1 VVFLGAALIKAA
13 FGAAT
18 ALPGGMARHRSERER
33 NDMTTAQKTHI
44 ALYSPGIVGL
54 GHLRRNLLI
63 AQVLA
68 ESHLKSVNL
77 MVTEAREAS
86 AFVNCMPPGVDCMT
100 LPGLSKGVDGVCKP
114 RYLDLPLKEVIALRA
129 RTIRAALKE
138 FKPDLLLVD
147 NLPRGAYR
155 ELDPALKQ
163 LKAGGH
169 TRVVLG
175 LRDVLDEPWSVHR
188 DWFRWKFEEAINE
201 YYDAIW
207 VYGDPAIYNMIDE
220 YRFPPSI
227 SSKIRFVGYLDQ
239 RKRVGFASRQGEDWA
254 EGGLLPEGRL
264 MLCLLGGGQD
274 GDRLAEAFS
283 EAKLPQ
289 DACGVIVTGPFMS
302 TQTQRRLLERSA
314 ANPRLRILNFIK
326 EPTMLVERAERVIA
340 MGGYNTVCEV
350 LSFQKRSLIVPRV
363 KPRREQI
370 IRAQRLKDLGL
381 IDMLEVDRSN
391 PQALTEWMAREL
403 PPLSVSGRLNLDGLE
418 RLPELADE
426 VLGHSPKK
434 APTEKAGSAG
444 LPTVALS

>member
-1 VVFLGAALIKAA
+1 
-13 FGAAT
+13 
-18 ALPGGMARHRSERER
+18 
-33 NDMTTAQKTHI
+33 MTLAKNTRI

-63 AQVLA
+63 AQTLA
-68 ESHLKSVNL
+68 ESHLKAVNL

-86 AFVNCMPPGVDCMT
+86 AFIDCMPAGVDCMT

-114 RYLDLPLKEVIALRA
+114 RYLDLPLKEVISLRG
-129 RTIRAALKE
+129 RTIRAALRE

-163 LKAGGH
+163 LKAAGH
-169 TRVVLG
+169 TRCVLG

-188 DWFRWKFEEAINE
+188 DWFRWRFDEAIDE
-201 YYDAIW
+201 FYDAIW
-207 VYGDPAIYNMIDE
+207 VYGDPSIYNMIDE

-227 SSKIRFVGYLDQ
+227 TSKIRFVGYLDQ
-239 RKRVGFASRQGEDWA
+239 RKRVGFANC
-254 EGGLLPEGRL
+254 EGREHVDNGMFPPGRL

-283 EAKLPQ
+283 EATLPD

-302 TQTQRRLLERSA
+302 ASTRTRLLERSLT
-314 ANPRLRILNFIK
+314 NQRLRVLNFIQ

-350 LSFQKRSLIVPRV
+350 LSFEKRALIVPRT

-370 IRAQRLKDLGL
+370 IRAQRLRDLGL
-381 IDMLEVDRSN
+381 IDMLEPESLN
-391 PQALTEWMAREL
+391 PLALGRWMAQDL
-403 PPLSVSGRLNLDGLE
+403 PRVQLDGRLDIGGLD
-418 RLPELADE
+418 RLPKLADK
-426 VLGHSPKK
+426 VLGRHGTQIESQ
-434 APTEKAGSAG
+434 TEAEEAF
-444 LPTVALS
+444 PATAVA

>member
-1 VVFLGAALIKAA
+1 MVMRAIFWRAECSLELDVPEQDCVGKMHMTL
-13 FGAAT
+13 
-18 ALPGGMARHRSERER
+18 AR
-33 NDMTTAQKTHI
+33 KTHI

-114 RYLDLPLKEVIALRA
+114 RYMDLPLKEVITLRG

-155 ELDPALKQ
+155 ELDPALRQ
-163 LKAGGH
+163 LKAAGH
-169 TRVVLG
+169 TRCVLG

-188 DWFRWKFEEAINE
+188 DWFRWKYEEAISE

-239 RKRVGFASRQGEDWA
+239 RKRVSFAGAAGQDLA
-254 EGGLLPEGRL
+254 ESGLVPEGRL

-274 GDRLAEAFS
+274 GDHLAEAFS
-283 EAKLPQ
+283 EARLPD

-302 TQTQRRLLERSA
+302 AQTRRRLEERSA
-314 ANPRLRILNFIK
+314 ANPRLRVLNFIK
-326 EPTMLVERAERVIA
+326 EPTMLVERAERIIA

-350 LSFQKRSLIVPRV
+350 LSFEKRSLIVPRV

-370 IRAQRLKDLGL
+370 IRAERLRDMGL

-403 PPLSVSGRLNLDGLE
+403 PPLNVNGRLNLNGLE

-426 VLGHSPKK
+426 VLGRSPQK
-434 APTEKAGSAG
+434 APTEKADSAG

>member
-1 VVFLGAALIKAA
+1 
-13 FGAAT
+13 
-18 ALPGGMARHRSERER
+18 MAV
-33 NDMTTAQKTHI
+33 AQKTHI

-68 ESHLKSVNL
+68 ESHLKAINL

-100 LPGLSKGVDGVCKP
+100 LPGLSKGVDGICKP
-114 RYLDLPLKEVIALRA
+114 RYLDLPLKDVIALRG

-163 LKAGGH
+163 LKANGH
-169 TRVVLG
+169 TRCVLG

-188 DWFRWKFEEAINE
+188 DWFRWKFEEAIEE

-227 SSKIRFVGYLDQ
+227 ASKIRFVGYLDQ
-239 RKRVGFASRQGEDWA
+239 RKRVGFASRLGADLVEN
-254 EGGLLPEGRL
+254 GVVPEGRL

-283 EAKLPQ
+283 EAKLPE

-302 TQTQRRLLERSA
+302 TQTRNRLLERSA
-314 ANPRLRILNFIK
+314 ANPRLRVLNFIK

-350 LSFQKRSLIVPRV
+350 LSFEKRSLIVPRV
-363 KPRREQI
+363 QPRREQI
-370 IRAQRLKDLGL
+370 IRAQRLRDLGL

-391 PQALTEWMAREL
+391 AQALTEWMARDL
-403 PPLSVSGRLNLDGLE
+403 PPLQIEGRLDLAGLE
-418 RLPELADE
+418 RLPELTDE
-426 VLGHSPKK
+426 VLGRTQP
-434 APTEKAGSAG
+434 KAGAEAVRLG
-444 LPTVALS
+444 RLPAAALS

>member
-1 VVFLGAALIKAA
+1 MSRQRNELENGHMT
-13 FGAAT
+13 AT
-18 ALPGGMARHRSERER
+18 P
-33 NDMTTAQKTHI
+33 KTHI

-100 LPGLSKGVDGVCKP
+100 LPGLSKGVDGICKP
-114 RYLDLPLKEVIALRA
+114 RYLDLPLKEVISLRG
-129 RTIRAALKE
+129 RTIRAALRE

-201 YYDAIW
+201 FYDAIW

-227 SSKIRFVGYLDQ
+227 ASKIRFVGYLDQ
-239 RKRVGFASRQGEDWA
+239 RKRVGFASGQGQDLVETGWV
-254 EGGLLPEGRL
+254 PQGRL

-283 EAKLPQ
+283 EAKLPA

-302 TQTQRRLLERSA
+302 SQTQQRLLQRSA
-314 ANPRLRILNFIK
+314 ANPRLRVLNFIK

-350 LSFQKRSLIVPRV
+350 LSFEKRSLIVPRV

-381 IDMLEVDRSN
+381 IDMLDADRSN
-391 PQALTEWMAREL
+391 PQALSEWMARDL
-403 PPLSVSGRLNLDGLE
+403 PPLRLDGRLNMDGLE
-418 RLPELADE
+418 RLPQLADE
-426 VLGHSPKK
+426 VLGRTPRKSPSE
-434 APTEKAGSAG
+434 ATHTAV
-444 LPTVALS
+444 LPAVALS